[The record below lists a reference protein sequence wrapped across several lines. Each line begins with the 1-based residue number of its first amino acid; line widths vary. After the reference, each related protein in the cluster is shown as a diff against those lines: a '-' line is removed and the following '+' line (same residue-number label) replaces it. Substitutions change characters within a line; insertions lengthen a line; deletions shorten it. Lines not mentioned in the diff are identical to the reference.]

1 MNHCAIVILNYNGAE
16 MLKRFLP
23 GVVEHSTFDL
33 WVIDNASQDESVA
46 ILEQEFPQISVIRL
60 SQNFGYAGGYNQ
72 GLEQLK
78 GDYQYYILLNSDVE
92 VTSRWDQDLVQF
104 LETNRQFAS
113 AQPKIL
119 SAKDKRLFDY
129 AGAGGGF
136 LDHLFYPYC
145 RGRIW
150 NEIEVDQGQY
160 DDDLEVDWTSGAC
173 FVIKSDLFHQFQGF
187 DEHFFAHME
196 EIDLC
201 VRMRQEGFRM
211 GYTGKVAV
219 YHLGGATLDRSSPRK
234 LELNIRNS
242 LAMIYKNEI
251 RSRFWWIFGQKAI
264 LEGLAALGYLLKGQR
279 DSANAVWK
287 GYTGFFKMRNEF
299 LQRRAIK
306 KAPFLG
312 PSKYVFLDFFF
323 RGKKKFSD
331 L

>member
-1 MNHCAIVILNYNGAE
+1 M
-16 MLKRFLP
+16 
-23 GVVEHSTFDL
+23 
-33 WVIDNASQDESVA
+33 
-46 ILEQEFPQISVIRL
+46 
-60 SQNFGYAGGYNQ
+60 
-72 GLEQLK
+72 
-78 GDYQYYILLNSDVE
+78 LNSDVE
-92 VTSRWDQDLVQF
+92 VTFHWDQDLVQF
-104 LETNRQFAS
+104 LETNRQFVA

-150 NEIEVDQGQY
+150 NEIETDQGQY

-201 VRMRQEGFRM
+201 LRMRQEGFRM

-234 LELNIRNS
+234 LELNIRNN
-242 LAMIYKNEI
+242 LAMIYKNES
-251 RSRFWWIFGQKAI
+251 RSRFWWIFGQKGI
-264 LEGLAALGYLLKGQR
+264 LEGIAALGYLLKVKEILLTQFG
-279 DSANAVWK
+279 K
-287 GYTGFFKMRNEF
+287 GT
-299 LQRRAIK
+299 
-306 KAPFLG
+306 
-312 PSKYVFLDFFF
+312 LDFL
-323 RGKKKFSD
+323 K
-331 L
+331 

>member
-23 GVVEHSTFDL
+23 GVVEYSTFDL
-33 WVIDNASQDESVA
+33 WVIDNASQDDSVA

-92 VTSRWDQDLVQF
+92 VTSHWDQDLVQF
-104 LETNRQFAS
+104 LETNRQFAA

-150 NEIEVDQGQY
+150 NEIEIDQGQY

-187 DEHFFAHME
+187 DKHFFAHME

-211 GYTGKVAV
+211 GYTGKVTV

-242 LAMIYKNEI
+242 LAMIYKNES

-279 DSANAVWK
+279 DSAHAVWK
-287 GYTGFFKMRNEF
+287 GYTGFFKMRKEF
-299 LQRRAIK
+299 LQRSAIK

>member
-23 GVVEHSTFDL
+23 GVVEYSTFDL

-72 GLEQLK
+72 GLAQLK

-104 LETNRQFAS
+104 LDTNRQFAT

-187 DEHFFAHME
+187 DKHFFAHME

-211 GYTGKVAV
+211 GYTGKVTV

-242 LAMIYKNEI
+242 LAMIYKNES

-279 DSANAVWK
+279 DSAHAVWK
-287 GYTGFFKMRNEF
+287 GYTGFFKMRKEF
-299 LQRRAIK
+299 LQRSAIK